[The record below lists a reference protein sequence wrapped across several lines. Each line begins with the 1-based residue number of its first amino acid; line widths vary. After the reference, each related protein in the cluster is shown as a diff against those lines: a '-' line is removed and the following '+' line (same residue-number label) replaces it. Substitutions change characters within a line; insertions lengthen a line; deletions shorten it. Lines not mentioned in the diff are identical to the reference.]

1 MKTTIKNLVSLFLIA
16 IMSIVL
22 SNITGFEPMPI
33 AGVLLVAGVAV
44 YVTRVKNQSNV
55 MFEGLAAEVWIPM
68 VKEDFYPKN
77 SFLNGA
83 MDLSSLVN
91 NDKINFAEAGA
102 DPTVLKNNTTYPIN
116 VVKAADTPK
125 AITLDYY
132 DTESTWVENATAIE
146 QAYDQ
151 KVLYTNKHKK
161 ALLKKLG
168 MDAAYA
174 YAPTQDDSATKNKVI
189 ALGSGSI
196 IDAII
201 DLRAFYDG
209 VDDDGSERHLVLDP
223 SHLAMISKEDKVL
236 YKAMLAEEG
245 ATFFGFKMW
254 NYSKN
259 PIYVTSTGV
268 KAAAGAA
275 YVSGTH
281 NKSSFSFLGSEVMKA
296 IGTMEMFSKLKDPDY
311 KGDIFN
317 FQMRALVGRVRAK
330 YAGAIL
336 K

>member
-55 MFEGLAAEVWIPM
+55 MFEGLAAEVWIPL

-245 ATFFGFKMW
+245 
-254 NYSKN
+254 
-259 PIYVTSTGV
+259 V
-268 KAAAGAA
+268 KAAVGAA